1 MTDKIPLRY
10 GVDEYIDTASFTL
23 SDDAHHVI
31 YSVSQIREP
40 VTMEEAIPS
49 EYFVQ
54 RKQAADSE
62 YKLLIANG
70 TWELVELPA
79 GCTPIGCKWIFK
91 VKYDKDGRIEQFK
104 GHLVAKGYAQKH
116 SKGYKETFSPVVRFS
131 SIRTLLAFTIQHNLL
146 IY

>member
-23 SDDAHHVI
+23 NDDAHHVI

-40 VTMEEAIPS
+40 VTMEEAILS

-54 RKQAADSE
+54 WKHTADSE
-62 YKLLIANG
+62 YESLIAE

-91 VKYDKDGRIEQFK
+91 VKYDKDGRVEQFK

-116 SKGYKETFSPVVRFS
+116 GNGYEEIFSPVVRFS
-131 SIRTLLAFTIQHNLL
+131 SIRTLLAFAIQHNLL
-146 IY
+146 IH